1 MDVPS
6 RHRLR
11 NPGYH
16 ERVRQR
22 RDLAVRTKVFT
33 LLMASLCIL
42 AFACGERGE
51 VRKSGYVPVTEF
63 DPSRDAAQDIDA
75 AVAEAKHSG
84 RRVLLDVGGEWCI
97 WCKKLDQFF
106 DRNEDVAGFL
116 RQNFVVVKVNFS
128 PRNKN
133 ERVLSRYP
141 DIPGFPHLFVLD
153 DAGRL
158 LRSQD
163 TAELEEG
170 DHHDRGKV
178 LAFLRRWAPG

>member
-1 MDVPS
+1 MLCV
-6 RHRLR
+6 L
-11 NPGYH
+11 
-16 ERVRQR
+16 
-22 RDLAVRTKVFT
+22 T
-33 LLMASLCIL
+33 L
-42 AFACGERGE
+42 ACGERGE
-51 VRKSGYVPVTEF
+51 VRNAGYVPVAEF

-75 AVAEAKHSG
+75 AVAEAKRSR
-84 RRVLLDVGGEWCI
+84 RRVLLDVGGEWCV

-116 RQNFVVVKVNFS
+116 RQNFVVVKVNYS
-128 PRNKN
+128 PENKN

-141 DIPGFPHLFVLD
+141 AIPGFPHFFVLD

-158 LRSQD
+158 LRSQG